1 MKSLARPYR
10 ARRSWD
16 AYPDNVTASKPPNVN
31 VASARQQLRVAS
43 SSAVSQFASSP
54 LDVDLS
60 RMSTC
65 RPAIVFEPSPRRRGA
80 HSSAQPGAN
89 LIASSLDGATQAAQ
103 DVHLIAACTRIR
115 DLRRAHPATSACT
128 SRPFSFRRFPGA
140 ISNSERGACVVLLQK
155 FTTPSRRIV
164 IIQHESS
171 SCGAS
176 RHIMNFSSRRDAS

>member
-1 MKSLARPYR
+1 MKGLARPYR

-60 RMSTC
+60 TC
-65 RPAIVFEPSPRRRGA
+65 RPAIVFEPSPGRRGA

-89 LIASSLDGATQAAQ
+89 LIARSLDGATQAVQ
-103 DVHLIAACTRIR
+103 DVHLIAACIRIR
-115 DLRRAHPATSACT
+115 NLRRAHPATSACT
-128 SRPFSFRRFPGA
+128 SRPFSFRRRSG
-140 ISNSERGACVVLLQK
+140 
-155 FTTPSRRIV
+155 
-164 IIQHESS
+164 
-171 SCGAS
+171 CGARS
-176 RHIMNFSSRRDAS
+176 RARRRAVITTRLRLRV